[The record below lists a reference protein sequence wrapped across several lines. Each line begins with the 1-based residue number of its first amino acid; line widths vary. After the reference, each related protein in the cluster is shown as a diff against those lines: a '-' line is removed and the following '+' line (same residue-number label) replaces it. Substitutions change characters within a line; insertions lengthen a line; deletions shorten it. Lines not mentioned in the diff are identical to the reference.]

1 MHACSKAYRATIN
14 KGSLGVYIFS
24 LDQRKLGQTMTHSFL
39 TASTISTALGGKQ
52 SLSCND
58 ITALTVSAARQDQS
72 DSKQRRTSLRYEDSF
87 LHKFMRPKS
96 PEGNKKRTQRSASIP
111 PDLDDID
118 RRFIQIRENL
128 SKFREQDVEFRERLY
143 SLSNSINE
151 LGSRSSL
158 ASSDVTIPSDDAAE
172 EHDNEDDLEDADL
185 AIENNFKNLSM
196 SLSNE
201 VLNSVPSITV
211 SYYKRCWQSS
221 DPSIHKTVNSKL
233 LQLSDSTSSPTQ
245 WQLPQR
251 TYSIDQLY
259 LQ

>member
-1 MHACSKAYRATIN
+1 
-14 KGSLGVYIFS
+14 
-24 LDQRKLGQTMTHSFL
+24 MTHSFL
-39 TASTISTALGGKQ
+39 TVFAMSKALGGKQ
-52 SLSCND
+52 SLSCSD

-72 DSKQRRTSLRYEDSF
+72 DNKQRRTSLRHEDSL
-87 LHKFMRPKS
+87 LHKLMRPKS
-96 PEGNKKRTQRSASIP
+96 PLAQKRTARPASTP

-118 RRFIQIRENL
+118 QRLIQIREKL
-128 SKFREQDVEFRERLY
+128 SMFREQDVEFRERLD
-143 SLSNSINE
+143 SLSNSIDE
-151 LGSRSSL
+151 LASRSSL
-158 ASSDVTIPSDDAAE
+158 ASSDETIPSDDAAE

-211 SYYKRCWQSS
+211 SYYKRCRQSS
-221 DPSIHKTVNSKL
+221 DPSIHETVNSKL
-233 LQLSDSTSSPTQ
+233 LQLSDSTSTQ

-259 LQ
+259 L